1 MPPVG
6 VTVWVTVVVLDGHA
20 QRLVAVLMLGCL
32 VCLAALPS
40 NVTSPVAEADITRDV
55 IRDVMHDSAMRLLAA
70 NLTRLMP
77 LQWNETFASAADLE
91 ASVWGGYFDHIYGI
105 ATMRFPFSLSELGFF
120 NARLLPPDIKASLVI
135 RVQPFQRVEL
145 VERASKIIRP
155 YGAPLIFG
163 VIRLSL

>member
-1 MPPVG
+1 
-6 VTVWVTVVVLDGHA
+6 
-20 QRLVAVLMLGCL
+20 MLGCL

-40 NVTSPVAEADITRDV
+40 NLTSPVAEADITRDV

-120 NARLLPPDIKASLVI
+120 HARLLPPDIKASLMI
-135 RVQPFQRVEL
+135 RVQPFQRV
-145 VERASKIIRP
+145 RASKIIRP

>member
-1 MPPVG
+1 
-6 VTVWVTVVVLDGHA
+6 
-20 QRLVAVLMLGCL
+20 MLGCL

-120 NARLLPPDIKASLVI
+120 NARLLPPDIKASL
-135 RVQPFQRVEL
+135 QPFQRVEL